1 MNVAVRTYGATP
13 EIVGVL
19 DPAFHEYMHYM
30 YLPIRMPRFK
40 GSPLRPVRL
49 PDRLQ
54 FARDMV
60 WEAINREE
68 RVYGNEWDYVYLTA
82 RRGYATPGNPLNRP
96 GWHADGFGT
105 YDINYVW
112 TDRFPTLF
120 AVQEFHEVSADH
132 RTSIGQFE
140 QQIRPEN
147 VVTYGDGLMMRLD
160 PFVIHAAP
168 EIPAPGGERSF
179 LKVSFSNNRYD
190 LVGNSHNYLFD
201 YDWPMH
207 RRNAARNDPARAGR
221 DSS

>member
-1 MNVAVRTYGATP
+1 MIVTQRTYGSAP
-13 EIVGVL
+13 ELVGHF
-19 DPAFHEYMHYM
+19 DPDFHEYMHYM
-30 YLPIRMPRFK
+30 YLPVRMPRFRN
-40 GSPLRPVRL
+40 SPLRPVRL
-49 PDRLQ
+49 PERLA

-105 YDINYVW
+105 DDINYVW

-120 AVQEFHEVSADH
+120 AEQEFDDVSPDH
-132 RTSIGQFE
+132 LVSIAQFE
-140 QQIRPEN
+140 SQIRPET
-147 VVTYGDGLMMRLD
+147 VVTYGDNLIMRLD
-160 PFVIHAAP
+160 PYVIHASP

-179 LKVSFSNNRYD
+179 LKVSFSNSRYN
-190 LVGNSHNYLFD
+190 LIGNSHNYMFD

-207 RRNAARNDPARAGR
+207 SRTAVRNDPARAGG
-221 DSS
+221 DAS